1 MITGAGR
8 FLSTSERAADHD
20 GICATSERFANVA
33 AFAHAAIGDD
43 RNVTRRFFEISI
55 ARGCAVDR
63 GGHLRNP
70 ESKNPARGASWAG
83 AATNKH
89 PGRCAFQDTESALL
103 ATGVSRN

>member
-63 GGHLRNP
+63 GGHLRNT
-70 ESKNPARGASWAG
+70 ESKHAARGASCAG
-83 AATNKH
+83 SDTNKH
-89 PGRCAFQDTESALL
+89 TSWTAFHDFESDIIANS
-103 ATGVSRN
+103 VSD